1 MPFVGKFGRLGGE
14 WEFFN
19 REGGNTP
26 AEDLYYLHVV
36 DDKGKPISNAS
47 VELTGKT
54 SITYYKTDEQ
64 GKAAL
69 KGIEGDLY
77 KVTVTA
83 EGMETVEVTDWTFGS
98 ELVIEL
104 YDERYVRLDKEYIFL
119 TPLML
124 SDDVGV
130 ESNTNWTVS

>member
-1 MPFVGKFGRLGGE
+1 MPFTRQFGRLGGE

-19 REGGNTP
+19 RDGGNTP
-26 AEDLYYLHVV
+26 AEDLYYLYVT
-36 DDKGKPISNAS
+36 DSKGKPISNAS

-54 SITYYKTDEQ
+54 SITYYKTDEE

-69 KGIEGDLY
+69 KGTEGDLY

>member
-1 MPFVGKFGRLGGE
+1 MPFTRQFGRLGCE

-19 REGGNTP
+19 RDGGNTP
-26 AEDLYYLHVV
+26 AEDLYYLYVT
-36 DDKGKPISNAS
+36 DSKGKPISNAL

-54 SITYYKTDEQ
+54 SITYYKTDEE

-69 KGIEGDLY
+69 KGTEGDLY

>member
-1 MPFVGKFGRLGGE
+1 MPFTRQFGRLGGE

-19 REGGNTP
+19 RDGGNTP
-26 AEDLYYLHVV
+26 AEDLYYLYVT
-36 DDKGKPISNAS
+36 DSKGKPISNAL

-54 SITYYKTDEQ
+54 SITYYKTDEE

-69 KGIEGDLY
+69 KGTEGDLY